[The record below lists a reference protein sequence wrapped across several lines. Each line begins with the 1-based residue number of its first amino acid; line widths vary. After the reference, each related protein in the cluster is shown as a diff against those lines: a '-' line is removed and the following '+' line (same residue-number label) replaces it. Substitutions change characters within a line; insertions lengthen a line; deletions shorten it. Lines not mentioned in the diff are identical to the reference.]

1 MGKFSEEARRQGQKD
16 GSKPN
21 RYKEPYGIVRAAI
34 DSNARKANAAYN
46 QGHKASSKERKK
58 NS

>member
-1 MGKFSEEARRQGQKD
+1 MGFFTEKARSQGQKD
-16 GSKPN
+16 GAKPN
-21 RYKEPYGIVRAAI
+21 RYKQPYGIIRSAFDSRAA
-34 DSNARKANAAYN
+34 KANKAYD